1 MKRIYM
7 FLLASILCINILGCS
22 HTETKDNINLASTPA
37 MSENTSEYVDNKN
50 QETSEPENT
59 KNINTPLPEETE
71 PAATPETGPVT
82 GKISASQQYSDIN
95 RVINVLGLKEYKKIK
110 SDKYTDKASNGKKFL
125 ILFLSISNTS
135 HEDDYINYNY
145 ISAKIDGKE
154 IEHTAI
160 FNEPRNYPTIFNTI
174 KAGKT
179 SAGFIA
185 WEIPENWTKFEF
197 TYNGW
202 ENIDNLSIEAE
213 FTPKDL
219 SNPVIYNASNYN

>member
-1 MKRIYM
+1 M
-7 FLLASILCINILGCS
+7 FLLTSILCINILGCS
-22 HTETKDNINLASTPA
+22 HTETKDNINTSSTPA
-37 MSENTSEYVDNKN
+37 TSKNTPEYVDNKN
-50 QETSEPENT
+50 KETSEPENT
-59 KNINTPLPEETE
+59 KDISTSLPEESE
-71 PAATPETGPVT
+71 PASTPETKPVT

-95 RVINVLGLKEYKKIK
+95 RVVNVLGLKEYKKIE
-110 SDKYTDKASNGKKFL
+110 SDKYTDKASNGKKLL

-154 IEHTAI
+154 TEHTAI

-185 WEIPENWTKFEF
+185 WEVPENWTKFEF

-202 ENIDNLSIEAE
+202 KNIDNLSIKAK

-219 SNPVIYNASNYN
+219 SNPVIYNASHYN

>member
-1 MKRIYM
+1 M
-7 FLLASILCINILGCS
+7 FLLTSILCINILGCS
-22 HTETKDNINLASTPA
+22 HTETKDNINPASTPDT
-37 MSENTSEYVDNKN
+37 SENTSEYVDNKN

-71 PAATPETGPVT
+71 PAATPEAEPVT

-95 RVINVLGLKEYKKIK
+95 RVINVLGLKEYKKIE

-125 ILFLSISNTS
+125 TLFLSISNTS

-213 FTPKDL
+213 FTQKDL
-219 SNPVIYNASNYN
+219 RNPVIYNASHYN

>member
-1 MKRIYM
+1 M
-7 FLLASILCINILGCS
+7 FLLTSILCINILGCS
-22 HTETKDNINLASTPA
+22 HTETKDNINPASTPDT
-37 MSENTSEYVDNKN
+37 SENTSEYVDNKN

-71 PAATPETGPVT
+71 PAATPEAEPVT

-95 RVINVLGLKEYKKIK
+95 RVINVLGLKEYKKIE

-125 ILFLSISNTS
+125 TLFLSISNTS

-213 FTPKDL
+213 FNPKDL
-219 SNPVIYNASNYN
+219 SNPVIYNASHYN